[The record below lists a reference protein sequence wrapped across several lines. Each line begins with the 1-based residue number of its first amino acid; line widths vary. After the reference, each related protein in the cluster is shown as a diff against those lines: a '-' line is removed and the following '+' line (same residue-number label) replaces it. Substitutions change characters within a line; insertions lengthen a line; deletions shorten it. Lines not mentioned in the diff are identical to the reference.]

1 MRQIKNQYLLPFL
14 ILLYSATARN
24 TYAVFMGNFLSAFF
38 AFVFTVLLVRNL
50 SVADFGYF
58 SAFISLMILVSDL
71 SDIGIGSSLS
81 SFLPLM
87 ESKPDRLQSFLKT
100 SFILQL
106 SISVFVLFTLMI
118 SAPWISQILFHSQLF
133 VLHVRLIGLAIAAT
147 IMSNFALYTLIA
159 RQKFM
164 HNALLTA
171 VGGVVRLL
179 LLLILI
185 SVFSVTLLKT
195 VKLQLFSQL
204 LLVSFAYLLV
214 K

>member
-14 ILLYSATARN
+14 ILMYSATARN

-58 SAFISLMILVSDL
+58 SAFISVMILVSDL

-100 SFILQL
+100 SFFLQL
-106 SISVFVLFTLMI
+106 SISVFFFFSLF
-118 SAPWISQILFHSQLF
+118 FF
-133 VLHVRLIGLAIAAT
+133 
-147 IMSNFALYTLIA
+147 
-159 RQKFM
+159 
-164 HNALLTA
+164 
-171 VGGVVRLL
+171 
-179 LLLILI
+179 
-185 SVFSVTLLKT
+185 FS
-195 VKLQLFSQL
+195 F
-204 LLVSFAYLLV
+204 F
-214 K
+214 